1 MASDMA
7 LNILPPVDAHHE
19 SARERCARRLST
31 LGRKHVVSRVLPQRR
46 NCGLQTHGSAVCTS
60 HFACRGPGGA
70 ERMALT
76 GIESGA
82 SHRAGAQHFQE
93 EQ

>member
-1 MASDMA
+1 MANDMAENILVASDA
-7 LNILPPVDAHHE
+7 DHE
-19 SARERCARRLST
+19 SARERGTRHLST
-31 LGRKHVVSRVLPQRR
+31 LGRKHVARMRRVEEESRVANTWVRSLHKRIGVSRPR
-46 NCGLQTHGSAVCTS
+46 
-60 HFACRGPGGA
+60 GA

-76 GIESGA
+76 GMATGA